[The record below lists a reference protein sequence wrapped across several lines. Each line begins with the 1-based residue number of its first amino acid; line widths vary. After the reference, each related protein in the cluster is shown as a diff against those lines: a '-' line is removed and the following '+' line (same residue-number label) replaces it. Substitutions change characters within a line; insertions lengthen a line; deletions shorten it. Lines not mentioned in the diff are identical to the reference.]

1 MIKYR
6 VSDLSFMGIFFGF
19 HKLLTLNKKQKNLR
33 MARSGKDL
41 SKNSRTH
48 KSEQLHRTVPY
59 FFFIKGNNNPQS
71 FLDWC
76 WYLAPGEGY
85 RLLPAHHQGGG
96 AIHRVVPA
104 HQDHSTLLVMH
115 RRKKKEEKENVVAAG
130 WQDELECRT
139 SKNDLK
145 KKRFWENIH
154 FGRVVVWYGVSRMI
168 INFSTHPFRQVFF
181 YSSVSSKIIL
191 VHNSQCGKESNQ
203 FHPPKQEQGSL
214 PCLSSLSF
222 LPCYKCFFTFHF

>member
-1 MIKYR
+1 ML
-6 VSDLSFMGIFFGF
+6 VSCS
-19 HKLLTLNKKQKNLR
+19 
-33 MARSGKDL
+33 
-41 SKNSRTH
+41 
-48 KSEQLHRTVPY
+48 
-59 FFFIKGNNNPQS
+59 
-71 FLDWC
+71 W
-76 WYLAPGEGY
+76 
-85 RLLPAHHQGGG
+85 GG
-96 AIHRVVPA
+96 VPA
-104 HQDHSTLLVMH
+104 SSRPPPGGWRYTPGSSCTRGHSTLLVIH

-130 WQDELECRT
+130 WRDELECRT

-145 KKRFWENIH
+145 KKRFRENIH